1 MSADTYH
8 AAYTGQRTGFC
19 PLVTG
24 EDIKANDNQ
33 RTVWRAR
40 NYDGKQFF
48 NNKFNDLNF
57 IDCNLSECEF
67 HNCTFINCHFTDVC
81 FAHSHFENCLFYN
94 IGGNNNDWAHTYFKN
109 CCICPQSSVYFSTC
123 GLFLLPSDQP
133 RHKVKINAY
142 FAKIKGEMKNI
153 LSQNQKVRDWYMRIY
168 FNIPFVGAIY
178 CEISTI
184 FSNIHLYSIN
194 KWRNEYIIDLP
205 WTQIIF
211 TPWQR
216 VKRRNITTIK
226 GAISVTEI
234 KHNKERCI
242 KTHEFKLISHIRI
255 HNLDRPEHRPWNI
268 TWSVARVSRHRPRI
282 SIAIYYMPD
291 RNWPWWRPVPYH
303 PRPAQRKGVAG
314 QEAGHTPLQGTYR
327 LAKGPGPAAG
337 QAGHPSHPPVI
348 GAGPRAGGIL
358 KETATTEEERPAGP
372 QGGHNLQGRSEEHT
386 SELYPFARHAVL
398 LQKAQKAF
406 SH

>member
-153 LSQNQKVRDWYMRIY
+153 LSQNQKVRD
-168 FNIPFVGAIY
+168 
-178 CEISTI
+178 
-184 FSNIHLYSIN
+184 
-194 KWRNEYIIDLP
+194 
-205 WTQIIF
+205 
-211 TPWQR
+211 
-216 VKRRNITTIK
+216 
-226 GAISVTEI
+226 
-234 KHNKERCI
+234 
-242 KTHEFKLISHIRI
+242 
-255 HNLDRPEHRPWNI
+255 
-268 TWSVARVSRHRPRI
+268 
-282 SIAIYYMPD
+282 
-291 RNWPWWRPVPYH
+291 
-303 PRPAQRKGVAG
+303 
-314 QEAGHTPLQGTYR
+314 
-327 LAKGPGPAAG
+327 
-337 QAGHPSHPPVI
+337 
-348 GAGPRAGGIL
+348 
-358 KETATTEEERPAGP
+358 
-372 QGGHNLQGRSEEHT
+372 
-386 SELYPFARHAVL
+386 
-398 LQKAQKAF
+398 
-406 SH
+406 